1 MQRLYGLAFDPSR
14 AWPPA
19 PPHRPA
25 TALSPALIASSA
37 SRLPRLQ
44 KENEVILYGG
54 EWYDGERDKT
64 HVYSDVYV
72 LNVEKQAWKKVVSP
86 NG

>member
-1 MQRLYGLAFDPSR
+1 MRLGPTQ
-14 AWPPA
+14 PGMC
-19 PPHRPA
+19 
-25 TALSPALIASSA
+25 ALPGQDSVTLVAPALRAL
-37 SRLPRLQ
+37 RLNRPTSPPPPPLQ

-54 EWYDGERDKT
+54 EWYDSDKDKT

-72 LNVEKQAWKKVVSP
+72 LNVEKQTWKRVVSP

>member
-1 MQRLYGLAFDPSR
+1 MGTPPVLHCLTFLYCHG
-14 AWPPA
+14 PP
-19 PPHRPA
+19 
-25 TALSPALIASSA
+25 
-37 SRLPRLQ
+37 LQ

-72 LNVEKQAWKKVVSP
+72 LNVDKQAWKRVVSP

>member
-1 MQRLYGLAFDPSR
+1 MPSTR
-14 AWPPA
+14 
-19 PPHRPA
+19 HRP
-25 TALSPALIASSA
+25 PV
-37 SRLPRLQ
+37 PQ

-54 EWYDGERDKT
+54 EWYDGERDMT

-72 LNVEKQAWKKVVSP
+72 LNVDKQAWKRVISP